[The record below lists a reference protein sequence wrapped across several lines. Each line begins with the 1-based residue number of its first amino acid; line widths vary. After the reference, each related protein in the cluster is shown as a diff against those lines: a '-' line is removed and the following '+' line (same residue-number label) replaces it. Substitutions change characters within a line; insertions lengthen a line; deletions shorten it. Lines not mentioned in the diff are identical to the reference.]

1 MSRPDTNPPEGR
13 ASQADDAGMIA
24 LSALVWI
31 LQEPARAARLLDL
44 TGLSPEGLRAGAGD
58 RALQA
63 AILGFLA
70 GHEPDL
76 IACAAAIGQQPSA
89 LIRAKDILES

>member
-1 MSRPDTNPPEGR
+1 MSRPDTNPPEDR
-13 ASQADDAGMIA
+13 TSPADGAGMIA

-31 LQEPARAARLLDL
+31 LQEPSRATRLLDL
-44 TGLSPEGLRAGAGD
+44 TGLSPEGLRASAGD
-58 RALQA
+58 PALQA

-76 IACAAAIGQQPSA
+76 IACAAAIGQEPA
-89 LIRAKDILES
+89 NLIRAKDILES